1 MQKIKAKLIEFREK
15 LDSSDVSDKELFR
28 IADFL
33 KDIDLSVL
41 DEECYQLFSEVL
53 DMLIISL
60 EKEKESL
67 LERMNVVQKKIK
79 AARSYSGNQQ

>member
-1 MQKIKAKLIEFREK
+1 MQKIKDRLIEFREK
-15 LDSSDVSDKELFR
+15 LNSFDISDKELFQ

-33 KDIDLSVL
+33 KEIDLSIL
-41 DEECYQLFSEVL
+41 DGECYQLFSEVL
-53 DMLIISL
+53 DILIISL
-60 EKEKESL
+60 EKEKKSL